1 LDIVETEIH
10 ELEARLEEI
19 GLSHAD
25 PDLYRDGER
34 ARAIAQSR
42 KETEERVTWLMK
54 EWEDLSLRLSSV
66 KSGP

>member
-1 LDIVETEIH
+1 M
-10 ELEARLEEI
+10 
-19 GLSHAD
+19 
-25 PDLYRDGER
+25 
-34 ARAIAQSR
+34 AQSR